1 MEEKNRMSVR
11 IAGRFL
17 TVVTDEDPEAV
28 RHIEKTLNERVDAMG
43 KASPR
48 MNTRDGKI
56 DAVIL
61 CAVEALN
68 RERAAERRAAQ
79 AEEAAR
85 QAEEKIRRLRMEYAR
100 FADGGKT
107 RKKSAH
113 ALAPESEN
121 GNGDGMERRPE
132 RNEEEYGKTLARIRA
147 ILEAIRDRGGKE

>member
-1 MEEKNRMSVR
+1 MEEKKRMSVR

-28 RHIEKTLNERVDAMG
+28 RQIEKTLNERVDAMG

-68 RERAAERRAAQ
+68 RERAAERRAAE
-79 AEEAAR
+79 AEEASR
-85 QAEEKIRRLRMEYAR
+85 QAEEKIRKLRMEYAR
-100 FADGGKT
+100 FADGGKG
-107 RKKSAH
+107 RKTT
-113 ALAPESEN
+113 APVHTAS
-121 GNGDGMERRPE
+121 GDGDEDERERRPE
-132 RNEEEYGKTLARIRA
+132 RNEEEYGKTLDKIRA